1 MFCRNSVKG
10 PRQKM
15 DLARR
20 EALEPQS
27 EVAVSIAVV
36 PRKRCARVDYPGG
49 ETSNRRFDALRQAV
63 ADVEER
69 PAKRR
74 CTLDEVPL
82 IHTYTN
88 EQGQLYSSYP
98 VTPATPLESEADAMS
113 QNLAKAKAFCEQF
126 ALKCPV
132 LMAPMAGASP
142 VALAAAVAN
151 AGGMGAC
158 GVLGMSPTE
167 IKKWSASFR
176 ERSAGPLQL
185 NTWIPE
191 PAPPL
196 RDAENEQRLR
206 DFLGRFGP
214 EDAKLVD
221 FEAQAAAMI
230 DAKPEVI
237 SSIMGVYPPHLV
249 KRMKEQKIRWFAVA
263 TTVAEALAA
272 EAAGADAIVAQG
284 MEAGGHRGA
293 FRAEDAR
300 VDLALL
306 PQIVDAVQIP
316 VIATGGLCDA
326 RQTAAALLLG
336 ASAVQ
341 IGTGLLRCPEA
352 GISKAW
358 ADALQHS
365 RPEDTVATRAFSGR
379 LGRSLKN
386 AYVRAAEAP
395 DAPAAA
401 PYPAVPA
408 EELVATLW
416 TQTCDVTDVTMDN
429 EDVAVPA
436 KRPRFDE
443 LNGGSLDS
451 DGVDGDVPTATV
463 SQSGTRN
470 VFEALLLRPRGFS
483 EALIPLLLLANAV
496 QAVAVLVALSMHMHD
511 EFWKLRLLVA
521 VTGLNEIGGGFPRDS
536 WGSYKVRFR

>member
-1 MFCRNSVKG
+1 M
-10 PRQKM
+10 
-15 DLARR
+15 
-20 EALEPQS
+20 
-27 EVAVSIAVV
+27 
-36 PRKRCARVDYPGG
+36 
-49 ETSNRRFDALRQAV
+49 
-63 ADVEER
+63 
-69 PAKRR
+69 
-74 CTLDEVPL
+74 
-82 IHTYTN
+82 
-88 EQGQLYSSYP
+88 
-98 VTPATPLESEADAMS
+98 DAMS
-113 QNLAKAKAFCEQF
+113 HNLAKAKAFCEQF

-132 LMAPMAGASP
+132 LMAPMAGESP

-167 IKKWSASFR
+167 IRNWSASFR

-191 PAPPL
+191 PAPPH
-196 RDAENEQRLR
+196 RDPENEQRLR
-206 DFLGRFGP
+206 DFLGHFGP
-214 EDAKLVD
+214 EVPAWAADAKLVD
-221 FEAQAAAMI
+221 FEAQVAAMI

-272 EAAGADAIVAQG
+272 EAAGADVIVAQG
-284 MEAGGHRGA
+284 VEAGGHRGA
-293 FRAEDAR
+293 FRAEDAK
-300 VDLALL
+300 VDLVGLVALL

-358 ADALQHS
+358 ADALARS

-379 LGRSLKN
+379 LGRALKN

-395 DAPAAA
+395 DAPAPA
-401 PYPAVPA
+401 PYPVQRGLTTPMRTEA
-408 EELVATLW
+408 
-416 TQTCDVTDVTMDN
+416 
-429 EDVAVPA
+429 A
-436 KRPRFDE
+436 KTHQ
-443 LNGGSLDS
+443 SH
-451 DGVDGDVPTATV
+451 DGLG
-463 SQSGTRN
+463 R
-470 VFEALLLRPRGFS
+470 
-483 EALIPLLLLANAV
+483 
-496 QAVAVLVALSMHMHD
+496 AVLRFVEGPTGRRAGGDAMDAGGGNAGAEVKALTRHLSAITHGDGLSMDIKSQH
-511 EFWKLRLLVA
+511 
-521 VTGLNEIGGGFPRDS
+521 GGFWDQIWTFNMVILTMRIEYGYVILS
-536 WGSYKVRFR
+536 RWMTKGHSN